1 MAHRPLLRPQVVA
14 AQGLDA
20 VGDADHTV
28 KHQGI
33 HIADDGI
40 GHQGVGADDTL
51 YDVVEQ
57 EDDHAVGELA
67 EAVGGT
73 QGPCIA

>member
-1 MAHRPLLRPQVVA
+1 MPWAMPITLLSTRVF
-14 AQGLDA
+14 
-20 VGDADHTV
+20 
-28 KHQGI
+28 

-73 QGPCIA
+73 QGIMRR